1 MLYYVSIT
9 SPHAGKGANDYLLDE
24 ELHDKYPT
32 CYQDGKT
39 VAIDLDK

>member
-1 MLYYVSIT
+1 M
-9 SPHAGKGANDYLLDE
+9 PARGANDYLLDE

-39 VAIDLDK
+39 LQPSVAVEE